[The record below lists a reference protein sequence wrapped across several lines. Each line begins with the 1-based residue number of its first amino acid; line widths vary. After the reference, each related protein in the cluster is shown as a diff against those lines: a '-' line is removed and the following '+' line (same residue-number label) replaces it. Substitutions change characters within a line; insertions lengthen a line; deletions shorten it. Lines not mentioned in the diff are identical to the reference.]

1 MDVDDTQERPAP
13 SPAKLLGQFN
23 DWIDETE
30 LPGRTMSYLKT
41 GFLPEVLA
49 EKRDAGDEG
58 RDIAAML
65 ESWAGWEKGDTRPD
79 VVLDLLK
86 DNDLV
91 GLLTELSS

>member
-65 ESWAGWEKGDTRPD
+65 ESWAGWEKGNTRPD
-79 VVLDLLK
+79 IVLEVLK

>member
-1 MDVDDTQERPAP
+1 
-13 SPAKLLGQFN
+13 
-23 DWIDETE
+23 
-30 LPGRTMSYLKT
+30 MSYLKT

>member
-65 ESWAGWEKGDTRPD
+65 ESWAGWEKGNTRPD
-79 VVLDLLK
+79 IVLEVLK
-86 DNDLV
+86 DNGLV